1 MSMPDTPRGFTYRR
15 LRAALATMALRWR
28 HELSLLIPERLRF
41 WWQEAGQLIA
51 VSLDD
56 AQTVHLLRPTGKRI
70 EEIGTIDLADPG
82 AGARAARLIQ
92 DYKRQSGNDVQL
104 MLCLAPVKVFQRTLS
119 LPLAV
124 EENLRQAVSF
134 ELDRFTPFKAD
145 QAQFDFRLRE
155 RSAGSKQLILDLLVA
170 QRSVVEAV
178 FANIDALQLP
188 IAGVTTID
196 DIVAYGSDCRNL
208 IPAGRRR
215 TNPSGFR
222 TRWRLA
228 AISVAALLS
237 LTVLAVPLWQKR
249 ASAIALLGPMYEA
262 KHAADQTDVLRGRL
276 DKLVE
281 THNLLPDKKWSGHST
296 FRALEEL
303 SKRLPD
309 TTFVIQLDFDGKT
322 VQIQGET
329 AASSELIELLDA
341 SPLFKD
347 VGFKAQL
354 TKIQGTTYDRFH
366 ITANLEATE
375 KAALSIE
382 PTAANAGKPAS
393 GNQ

>member
-1 MSMPDTPRGFTYRR
+1 MPDTPRGPTYRK
-15 LRAALATMALRWR
+15 LRTALATIAPRWG
-28 HELSLLIPERLRF
+28 HELSLLIPERLRL

-51 VSLDD
+51 VSLADD
-56 AQTVHLLRPTGKRI
+56 SRTVHLLRPTGKRF
-70 EEIGTIDLADPG
+70 EEIGAIDLADPG
-82 AGARAARLIQ
+82 AGANAARLVQ
-92 DYKRQSGNDVQL
+92 DLKRQSGNNVRL
-104 MLCLAPVKVFQRTLS
+104 MLCLAPAKVLQRTLS

-124 EENLRQAVSF
+124 EENLWQTVSF

-155 RSAGSKQLILDLLVA
+155 RRAGSNQLVLDLLVA
-170 QRSVVEAV
+170 QRTVVEA
-178 FANIDALQLP
+178 ALADIDALRLP
-188 IAGVTTID
+188 IAGVTTVD
-196 DIVAYGSDCRNL
+196 DVVAYGSDCRNL
-208 IPAGRRR
+208 MPASRRR
-215 TNPSGFR
+215 ANLSSSR
-222 TRWRLA
+222 TRWRLTA
-228 AISVAALLS
+228 VSVAALLS
-237 LTVLAVPLWQKR
+237 LMVLVVPLWQKR
-249 ASAIALLGPMYEA
+249 ASAIDLLEPMYEA

-296 FRALEEL
+296 FRVLEEL
-303 SKRLPD
+303 SRRLPD
-309 TTFVIQLDFDGKT
+309 NTFVIQLDFDGKT

-329 AASSELIELLDA
+329 AASSDLVELLEA

-375 KAALSIE
+375 KAALSIQ
-382 PTAANAGKPAS
+382 PAAATAGKPAS
-393 GNQ
+393 GTQ